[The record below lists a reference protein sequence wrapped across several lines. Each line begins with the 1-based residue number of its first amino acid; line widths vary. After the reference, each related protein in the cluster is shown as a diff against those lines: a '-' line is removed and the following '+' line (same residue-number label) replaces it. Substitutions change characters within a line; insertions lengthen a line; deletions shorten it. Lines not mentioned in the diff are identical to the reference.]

1 MGADGDAV
9 ALWDHG
15 ALDPPTPPELAAH
28 PAFPTDVEQRL
39 DTYDDL
45 VERLVPD
52 EPHAYLGVLA
62 CRPDDAAAPATG
74 SARRRRGLG
83 RRTAAPGIDLALTH
97 GMPAVLETTNPLN
110 VEMYQRADWTVHAV
124 SDELMPELR
133 VWIMRHDGTGRDQQQ
148 Q

>member
-1 MGADGDAV
+1 
-9 ALWDHG
+9 
-15 ALDPPTPPELAAH
+15 
-28 PAFPTDVEQRL
+28 
-39 DTYDDL
+39 
-45 VERLVPD
+45 VPD